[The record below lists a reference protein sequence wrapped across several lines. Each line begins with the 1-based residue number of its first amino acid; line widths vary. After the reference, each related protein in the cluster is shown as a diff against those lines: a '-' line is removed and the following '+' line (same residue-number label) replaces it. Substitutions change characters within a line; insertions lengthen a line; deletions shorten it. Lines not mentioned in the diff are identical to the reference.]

1 MILDTSAS
9 IGVKC
14 HVSGVIDE
22 RLTMYVIIVGCGR
35 VGSELAK
42 LLVDEG
48 HNVVVID
55 KSEASFDRLGGAF
68 NGLTIV
74 GNGFDLTLLKQAGI
88 EKADAFCAVTNGDNT
103 NLVSAQVA
111 KRIFKIPKVIARVY
125 DPQRAHIY
133 AALGLDIISGTMLFA
148 SMIRDKV
155 IESRFSSYLI
165 ETKEL
170 GVIEIEVKN
179 SLVGKT
185 IQEINLPQEFLVVA
199 IRRLDGVIIPEPN
212 TVLKAK
218 DMLMAVVKVTSLKK
232 IKEKFSL

>member
-1 MILDTSAS
+1 
-9 IGVKC
+9 
-14 HVSGVIDE
+14 
-22 RLTMYVIIVGCGR
+22 MYVIIVGCGR

-42 LLVDEG
+42 LLSAEG

-55 KSEASFDRLGGAF
+55 KNQASFDRLGGTF
-68 NGLTIV
+68 NGLTLV
-74 GNGFDLTLLKQAGI
+74 GNGFSLDLLKQAGI

-103 NLVSAQVA
+103 NLISAQVA
-111 KRIFKIPKVIARVY
+111 KKIFKVPKVIARVY

-133 AALGLDIISGTMLFA
+133 SALGLEIISGTILFA
-148 SMIRDKV
+148 AMLRDKI

-185 IQEINLPQEFLVVA
+185 IQEINIPEEFLVVA
-199 IRRLDGVIIPEPN
+199 IRRLQGVIIPEPQ
-212 TVLKAK
+212 TTLKPK
-218 DMLMAVVKVTSLKK
+218 DMLMAAVKVTSLNK
-232 IKEKFSL
+232 IREKFNL